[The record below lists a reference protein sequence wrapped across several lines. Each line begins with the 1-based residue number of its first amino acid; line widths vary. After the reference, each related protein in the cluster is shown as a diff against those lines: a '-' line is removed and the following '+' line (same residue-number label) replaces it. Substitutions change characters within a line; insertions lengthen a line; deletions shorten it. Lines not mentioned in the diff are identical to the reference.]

1 MVSQK
6 KQQFF
11 WEVNGGIM
19 GWQHYKMQYEIF
31 ICRYNC
37 MSKQMLCLL
46 LMFHILYVTNTT
58 KSEFVKRK
66 YLDGL
71 MQTLK

>member
-1 MVSQK
+1 MQVLWGEK
-6 KQQFF
+6 
-11 WEVNGGIM
+11 
-19 GWQHYKMQYEIF
+19 HYKIQYEIS

-46 LMFHILYVTNTT
+46 LMFHILYLNNTT
-58 KSEFVKRK
+58 NPEFVKRQ
-66 YLDGL
+66 YLVEL